1 MRIMQIAAIEM
12 THKKLLRNLN
22 ETCARKGFDVHCVS
36 KMEHHFDMVSK
47 EGIVYHNINIDRE
60 IKVFNNIKTVF
71 HLVKLM
77 KQEKPNIV
85 HVHTPVAAVL
95 GRLAAKIA
103 KVPTVIYTAHGF
115 YFHDGMPKSRY
126 YFYFLIEKLMA
137 RLFTD
142 YLFTQSKEDY
152 KVAIRHNFLSHKNAH
167 HYRWISNGIDLKD
180 KFNYDKVNQQ
190 DIKCLKQQH
199 NIKKGDLIITFIGRL
214 VEEKGIIDLLEA
226 IEKVKHQNI
235 KVFIIGDTHQS
246 ERDTTT
252 VNTLEKYKKQKQHNI
267 IFTGSIDNIN
277 DYLYLSDI
285 FCLPSYREGMP
296 RSIIEAMAMKNA
308 IIATNIRG
316 CREEVVD
323 NVNGYIVPISAPQ
336 YIATKID
343 ALANNPKLLA
353 EFKDRSHEF
362 AHKYYDEHQ
371 VVQQQIEVFEQLQKG
386 E

>member
-12 THKKLLRNLN
+12 THKKLLKNLN
-22 ETCARKGFDVHCVS
+22 ETCVRQGFDVHCVS
-36 KMEHHFDMVSK
+36 KMEHHFDMVTRK
-47 EGIVYHNINIDRE
+47 GIVYHNINIDRD
-60 IKVFNNIKTVF
+60 IKLISNIKTVYE
-71 HLVKLM
+71 LIKLM
-77 KQEKPNIV
+77 KQEKPDIV

-103 KVPTVIYTAHGF
+103 KVPAVIYTAHGF

-126 YFYFLIEKLMA
+126 YIYYLIEKIMA
-137 RLFTD
+137 KFFTD

-152 KVAIRHNFLSHKNAH
+152 EVATRHHFLSRKNAY
-167 HYRWISNGIDLKD
+167 HYRWISNGIDLED

-190 DIKCLKQQH
+190 KIKLLKKEYDIKKD
-199 NIKKGDLIITFIGRL
+199 DLIITFIGRL

-226 IEKVKHQNI
+226 VERVKYQNI

-246 ERDTTT
+246 ERDTMTFKK
-252 VNTLEKYKKQKQHNI
+252 LEKYKKHHNI
-267 IFTGSIDNIN
+267 IFTGSLDNIS

-308 IIATNIRG
+308 IITTNIRG
-316 CREEVVD
+316 CREEVED
-323 NVNGYIVPISAPQ
+323 NINGYIIPINAPQ

-343 ALANNPKLLA
+343 TLANNPELLA
-353 EFKDRSHEF
+353 KFKNKSHEI
-362 AHKYYDEHQ
+362 ANKHYDERQ
-371 VVQQQIEVFEQLQKG
+371 VVQKQLQVFEQLQKG